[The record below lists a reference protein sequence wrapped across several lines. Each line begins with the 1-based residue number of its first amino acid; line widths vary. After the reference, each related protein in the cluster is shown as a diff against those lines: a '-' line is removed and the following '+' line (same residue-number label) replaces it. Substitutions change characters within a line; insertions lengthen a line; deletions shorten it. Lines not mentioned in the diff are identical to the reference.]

1 MLSSAYNGN
10 SAVHMDSWDERKRL
24 QTHRM
29 CALGQK
35 FLYSHTHTYIYTIRL
50 SVSVW
55 DETFFLSRAH
65 WIHLHF
71 NLLNVNFF
79 SIMVH
84 NLFAKEYFSH
94 SKCHFTRCSS
104 SVCFKSHIFVVNCAT
119 KAPKKTFLL
128 NFMQNINV
136 QMRFVAE
143 NWIRCVKLTKTYHEC
158 LLLFFH
164 LKCLYLHL
172 SYFWWIQNCCVK

>member
-35 FLYSHTHTYIYTIRL
+35 FSYSHTHTYIYTIRL

-158 LLLFFH
+158 LLLIFF
-164 LKCLYLHL
+164 
-172 SYFWWIQNCCVK
+172 FWNVYICIWAIFDGFKIVA